1 MARRRPLIWQLFP
14 PYLVV
19 ILASLL
25 AVTIDSS
32 RAVKNLFFD
41 EFSNDLAARAQLAL
55 AYFED
60 HADAFDPGNEALAQA
75 LCARLGEATRTRVT
89 LIRLDGSV
97 IGDSHDDP
105 ARMDN
110 HGARPEVDEAIRLGA
125 GSAVRYSH
133 TVHNDMMYVA
143 LPLETPA
150 GRAGIVRAAI
160 PITPID
166 ESLWYIYSRI
176 ALVGTIVAVGAGL
189 VSWRVSRRIMRPLNI
204 IKQGAERFAQGSLD
218 QRLPIPDSAEVAS
231 LAEAMNQMA
240 AQLSDRIRTAVQQR
254 NEQEAVLS
262 AMVESVIAV
271 DRSARIITFNQAAAN
286 LLGVDAD
293 RIAGR
298 RFDELVQNEALR
310 GVVRQAL
317 ESDAAI
323 EGEIVIE
330 EEGGRVLQAHGTTL
344 LDASGHAIGAV
355 VVLND
360 VTRLRRLERVRR
372 DFVANVSHELKT
384 PITSIKGFVE
394 TLLDGAINQP
404 EDARRFLAIVQRQA
418 DRLNAI
424 IEDLLTL
431 SRIEQEEEHAESIL
445 DRGRIRSVV
454 DAAAQLCGSSAAA
467 KGIRIEV
474 ACPEGLEAQIN
485 AALLEQ
491 GVVNL
496 IDNAIKYSEAK
507 SVVRVEAVGGDREI
521 QIRVADQGAG
531 IPADQLPR
539 LFERFYR
546 VDKARSRSMGG
557 TGLGLAIVKH
567 IAQTHG
573 GRVSVESEVGRGSV
587 FTIHLPRPI
596 YIRQEPAEAATA

>member
-1 MARRRPLIWQLFP
+1 MPHRRPLIWQLFP

-19 ILASLL
+19 ILLSLL

-32 RAVKNLFFD
+32 RAVKNLFF
-41 EFSNDLAARAQLAL
+41 EELSNDLSARAQLART
-55 AYFED
+55 YFEEHPD
-60 HADAFDPGNEALAQA
+60 LFLPGHDARAQDM
-75 LCARLGEATRTRVT
+75 CRRLGQNTATRVT
-89 LIRLDGSV
+89 LIRPDGSV
-97 IGDSHDDP
+97 VADSEDDP

-110 HGARPEVDEAIRLGA
+110 HAGRPEVVAALGQGNGA
-125 GSAVRYSH
+125 SVRFSN
-133 TVHNDMMYVA
+133 TVRRDMMYVA
-143 LPLETPA
+143 LPLA
-150 GRAGIVRAAI
+150 SDGANVGVVRVAI

-176 ALVGTIVAVGAGL
+176 ALVGTIVAFGAAF
-189 VSWRVSRRIMRPLNI
+189 VSWRVSRRIMRPLNM

-262 AMVESVIAV
+262 SMVESVIAV
-271 DRSARIITFNQAAAN
+271 DRTTRIITFNQAAAH

-293 RIAGR
+293 HIAGR
-298 RFDELVQNEALR
+298 QLEAVVQNEAIR

-317 ESDAAI
+317 ESDAPI
-323 EGEIVIE
+323 EGELAIE
-330 EEGGRVLQAHGTTL
+330 EEGGRILQAHGTTL
-344 LDASGHAIGAV
+344 LDAAGHAIGAV

-360 VTRLRRLERVRR
+360 VTRLRRLEQVRR

-394 TLLDGAINQP
+394 TLLDGALDQP
-404 EDARRFLAIVQRQA
+404 DDARRFLSIVQRQA
-418 DRLNAI
+418 DRLSAI

-445 DRGRIRSVV
+445 DRGPIRGVI
-454 DAAAQLCGSSAAA
+454 DAAVQLCGSAAAA
-467 KGIRIEV
+467 KNIHLDI
-474 ACPEGLEAQIN
+474 ACEPGLEAHIN

-496 IDNAIKYSEAK
+496 VDNAIKYSEPDRT
-507 SVVRVEAVGGDREI
+507 VRVEARGGEREI
-521 QIRVADQGAG
+521 LIRVIDQGSG
-531 IPADQLPR
+531 IPAAQLPR

-573 GRVSVESEVGRGSV
+573 GRVTVESEVGQGSI
-587 FTIHLPRPI
+587 FTIHLPRPL
-596 YIRQEPAEAATA
+596 YIRT